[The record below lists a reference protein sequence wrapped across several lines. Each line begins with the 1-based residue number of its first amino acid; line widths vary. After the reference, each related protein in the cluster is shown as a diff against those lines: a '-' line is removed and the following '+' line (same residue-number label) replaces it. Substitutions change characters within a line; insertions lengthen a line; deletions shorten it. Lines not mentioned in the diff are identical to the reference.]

1 VLGLSG
7 YREWMVTIR
16 PATISDADAI
26 AAVLRAGWLAA
37 YEGIVPHDLIE
48 QAQPPDGG
56 TRVRERMRGRPW
68 QRVLV
73 GCDEAGKVVGYAS
86 YGPEREVL
94 NGQWPLTLT
103 EVGMAGQVGELYAL
117 YVHPDRWSTGT
128 GRALMTG
135 VLTKTAALG
144 YDEIVLW
151 VLEENARARRF
162 YALSGFE
169 PDGTVNLLE
178 GLGGVPE
185 VRYRRAMR
193 PGSG

>member
-1 VLGLSG
+1 
-7 YREWMVTIR
+7 MVTIR
-16 PATISDADAI
+16 GGTISDADAI
-26 AAVLRAGWLAA
+26 AAVQRAGWFAA

-48 QAQPPDGG
+48 QVQGPGGG
-56 TRVRERMRGRPW
+56 TRVREQMRSRPW

-73 GCDEAGKVVGYAS
+73 GCAEAGEVVGYAS

-94 NGQWPLTLT
+94 NGQWPPTLT

-128 GRALMTG
+128 GRALMTD
-135 VLTKTAALG
+135 VLARAAALG
-144 YDEIVLW
+144 YDEVVLW

-162 YALSGFE
+162 YALAGFE
-169 PDGTVNLLE
+169 PDGTVNILE

-185 VRYRRAMR
+185 LRYRRPM
-193 PGSG
+193 